1 MIAKP
6 ELKRLFIVIIG
17 WFLLFP
23 AFGQTSFSRGEA
35 LFVQN
40 KPQEALVFLEAAVNE
55 DPAHV
60 RAFIYLG
67 IAYEQLDRVD
77 EAIATYRKILPRG
90 GSETARIAFN
100 LGNAYLS
107 QGNHLLA
114 VQSYTQAL
122 VADPTYSAALLN
134 RANTQIRLRAFEEAI
149 ADYQDYIS
157 LEPRSAQRSRI
168 EQLIMFI
175 REEQV
180 VEERRIREE
189 QAAEERRIVEERAA
203 EEQRRIAEEIRI
215 QEERVAEERRKQ
227 EEQAAEEQRR
237 IAEELRIQEERAA
250 EEQRRIAAEE
260 TARLE
265 AERRQRLLEE
275 VAASLHAAAEGSKG
289 LSAGNENIEG
299 YDGEFELE

>member
-1 MIAKP
+1 MIVIP
-6 ELKRLFIVIIG
+6 ELKLLLIVIIG
-17 WFLLFP
+17 WFSLFP
-23 AFGQTSFSRGEA
+23 AYGQTSFSRGEA

-67 IAYEQLDRVD
+67 IAYEQLNRVD

-90 GSETARIAFN
+90 GSETASIAFN

-107 QGNHLLA
+107 QGNHPLA

-134 RANTQIRLRAFEEAI
+134 RANTRIRLRAFEEAI

-157 LEPRSAQRSRI
+157 LEPRSAQRSKI
-168 EQLIMFI
+168 EQLIVFI

-180 VEERRIREE
+180 
-189 QAAEERRIVEERAA
+189 AEER
-203 EEQRRIAEEIRI
+203 RI
-215 QEERVAEERRKQ
+215 QEERVAEERRIQ
-227 EEQAAEEQRR
+227 EERVAEERRIQEERIAEERRIVEEQAAAEQRR
-237 IAEELRIQEERAA
+237 IAEERRIQEERAA

-275 VAASLHAAAEGSKG
+275 VAASLHAAAEGSRG
-289 LSAGNENIEG
+289 LSAGNETVEG
-299 YDGEFELE
+299 YNGEFELE